1 LINGRLRD
9 FWHSLAINMATALG
23 SGFVSGSAWMRVL
36 HEYHVTLNYPVA
48 SSFSLMNFPL
58 LSTA

>member
-36 HEYHVTLNYPVA
+36 NTTLYYPVA
-48 SSFSLMNFPL
+48 SSCSLMNFPL